1 MTAPPSAPLPW
12 RIPLVFAVSFFVHY
26 LDRNII
32 ALAMPAMARDFNWS
46 DKQIGGY
53 GELLL
58 GAFFLTYGLA
68 QMILSAPAERWGTK
82 RSLIAVVLGFSL
94 CTIGIGIAST
104 LTASIAL
111 LVVLRAVLGVTE
123 SVHVPMM
130 SATTAR
136 HFPPDV
142 RARANST
149 WSVGLIVATALGPVI
164 TVPLIA
170 NYGWQTAFMVIG
182 ALGLVIALPLLLWGV
197 PRDVRRDERP
207 TAKTITATRWQF
219 TRQPD
224 YWLYVACGVFNAF
237 CAFGILGWLPTYFVK
252 AKGMDFNALGWPL
265 AIVFTMGVIGTLLI
279 AALGD
284 RLTRRT
290 LLAAI
295 GFAGAALLVYSAIQA
310 TSLIPLVALFAAAV
324 FAQSAFTAQE
334 YATVQALAGDANVGA
349 ATGLYNGIS
358 LVLGGVGGSLVPG
371 AIVASTGDFNL
382 GLTSVAAGA
391 VVASVLCAVLSIR
404 SKL

>member
-1 MTAPPSAPLPW
+1 MPLATTSSAAALPW

-164 TVPLIA
+164 TVPIIA
-170 NYGWQTAFMVIG
+170 ANGWQTAFMVIG
-182 ALGLVIALPLLLWGV
+182 ALGLVIALPLLVWGL
-197 PRDVRRDERP
+197 PRDVP
-207 TAKTITATRWQF
+207 APVKTITATRWHF
-219 TRQPD
+219 THQPN

-284 RLTRRT
+284 RLKRRV
-290 LLAAI
+290 LLAAF
-295 GFAGAALLVYSAIQA
+295 GFASAAVLCYSAIQA

-371 AIVASTGDFNL
+371 AIVAATGDFNL

-391 VVASVLCAVLSIR
+391 AVACVLCAVLSIR